1 MGQPEGFSNF
11 MAALARQTPEG
22 LWLTGFEI
30 QSGGHAILL
39 QGRLLSEAVL
49 PSFVERLNHEVD
61 LRGRRFAA
69 LQVTAVP
76 AKPEPADRGQDER
89 TALERSGWLEFTLRG
104 EEAPADGAGGA
115 RPLARTML
123 SRGGGHGGSRIRRVS
138 WR

>member
-1 MGQPEGFSNF
+1 
-11 MAALARQTPEG
+11 
-22 LWLTGFEI
+22 
-30 QSGGHAILL
+30 L

-76 AKPEPADRGQDER
+76 AKPAPDDSKQDER

-104 EEAPADGAGGA
+104 EEAPEPVLPDEVFAGERGGA
-115 RPLARTML
+115 LGGVETLVSGGQGGRP
-123 SRGGGHGGSRIRRVS
+123 
-138 WR
+138 